1 MLYCGDCMDVLPT
14 LESKSVDLILVDL
27 PYGVTKNNW
36 DCEIDL
42 DLMWKQLRRISKP
55 KCNFLFFTTTRY
67 GYKLIQ
73 SNPNMFRYD
82 IVWNKPNCNCGH
94 LTANR
99 AVMRRHE
106 MIYLFGRNSCGTKTY
121 NSQKEDDRHAGSV
134 WTGGGRGKYH
144 QTQKPTDLLEWL
156 IRTYSNEGDVVLD
169 FTMGSGSCGVAC
181 KNTGREFI
189 GIEKDERIFKIAEQR
204 VREYFPQTP

>member
-55 KCNFLFFTTTRY
+55 KCHFLFFTTTRY
-67 GYKLIQ
+67 GYKLIE

-82 IVWNKPNCNCGH
+82 IVWN
-94 LTANR
+94 
-99 AVMRRHE
+99 
-106 MIYLFGRNSCGTKTY
+106 
-121 NSQKEDDRHAGSV
+121 
-134 WTGGGRGKYH
+134 
-144 QTQKPTDLLEWL
+144 
-156 IRTYSNEGDVVLD
+156 
-169 FTMGSGSCGVAC
+169 
-181 KNTGREFI
+181 
-189 GIEKDERIFKIAEQR
+189 
-204 VREYFPQTP
+204 